1 MEVLLTE
8 YKSFI
13 FEMRLLFSKLG
24 IPVFYILVVILA
36 NLSTTYF
43 GIWITP
49 FNAFFLIGAELVLR
63 DVMHESLSKTKMLGI
78 IIIAG
83 FISFI
88 INAESKNIAIA
99 SFVAIVVSCFVDYY
113 VYSKTKGK
121 WTKRSNTSNFFSG
134 FTDSLIFPLIA
145 FGFFNPYI
153 FTLQWLAKFVGGF
166 IWTLLLSNLMSKYL
180 KYKQGDM

>member
-1 MEVLLTE
+1 MLLIE
-8 YKSFI
+8 YKNFI
-13 FEMRLLFSKLG
+13 FKIKSFFLMLG
-24 IPVFYILVVILA
+24 IPVLYILVIILA

-49 FNAFFLIGAELVLR
+49 FNAFFLIGVELVLR
-63 DVMHESLSKTKMLGI
+63 DVMHESLSKSSMLSI
-78 IIIAG
+78 VVIAG
-83 FISFI
+83 VISFI

-180 KYKQGDM
+180 KYKQGVM